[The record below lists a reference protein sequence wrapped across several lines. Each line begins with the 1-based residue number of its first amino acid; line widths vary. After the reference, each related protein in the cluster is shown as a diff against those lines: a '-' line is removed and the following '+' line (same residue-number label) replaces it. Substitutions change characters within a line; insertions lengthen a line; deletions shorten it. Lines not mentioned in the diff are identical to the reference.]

1 MNAKT
6 IIFSFG
12 FLFVQSA
19 TAASF
24 VLSGTVP
31 DRGVVVQGNQI
42 SPQGNSKLKVYV
54 SEHVVSRGPQSEGAG
69 NNNSKKWKE
78 LTGSLKV
85 ASQSVIKVVAP

>member
-6 IIFSFG
+6 IVISLA

-24 VLSGTVP
+24 LLSGTVP
-31 DRGVVVQGNQI
+31 DKGVVVEGNEVC
-42 SPQGNSKLKVYV
+42 PQGNSKLKVYV
-54 SEHVVSRGPQSEGAG
+54 HERVVRRGPQSEGAV

-78 LTGSLKV
+78 LTGSLKL
-85 ASQSVIKVVAP
+85 ASHSVIKVVAP